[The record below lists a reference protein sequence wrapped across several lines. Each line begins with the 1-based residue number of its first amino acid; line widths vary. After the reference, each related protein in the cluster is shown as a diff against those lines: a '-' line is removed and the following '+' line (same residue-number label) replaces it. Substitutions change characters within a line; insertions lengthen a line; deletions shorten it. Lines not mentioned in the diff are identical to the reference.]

1 MEVSVRRPTG
11 ETHVLSGLSPQTTLQ
26 ALQEQLA
33 TVAGVPVPLQ
43 RLIWQGAVLE
53 MDEGAERTLQTLG
66 VEAGHV
72 LHLVVRREPGT
83 FPTSR
88 EGLPWA
94 PRRAKRLLPALLSD
108 APPHSC

>member
-53 MDEGAERTLQTLG
+53 TQEGAEGRTLQELG

-83 FPTSR
+83 FPASR
-88 EGLPWA
+88 EGLP
-94 PRRAKRLLPALLSD
+94 
-108 APPHSC
+108 